1 MIALSL
7 LRSHHYKGQLNTT
20 VSFPFEHYK
29 NPTETGQRGVGLTYS
44 LSKGSGSIW
53 TLGHF
58 IFLTPKR
65 MQTCG
70 NITCFKHTSV
80 CTELILAENVVP
92 V

>member
-1 MIALSL
+1 MQCIEQKLRMLITSVVAYCTL
-7 LRSHHYKGQLNTT
+7 LTNTMVPGT
-20 VSFPFEHYK
+20 PK
-29 NPTETGQRGVGLTYS
+29 L
-44 LSKGSGSIW
+44 GSIW

-70 NITCFKHTSV
+70 NIMCFNHTSV